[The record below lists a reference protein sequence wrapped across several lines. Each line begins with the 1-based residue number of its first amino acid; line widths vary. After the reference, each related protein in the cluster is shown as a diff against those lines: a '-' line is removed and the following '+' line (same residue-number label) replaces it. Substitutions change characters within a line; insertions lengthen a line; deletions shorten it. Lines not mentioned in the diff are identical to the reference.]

1 MTGHSTRPPKGDDFG
16 ILSRDLPFMAR
27 TLQSLLRPEGHAI
40 RQALD
45 LEAGVIGVLSV
56 IWLNPGISQNDLAT
70 SVVLKKSAVTALVK
84 HLEERGLVARE
95 RSQQDRRQNALTLTA
110 DGHTL
115 IAKIREHTEALNDR
129 LFENVSAA
137 ERETFFAVMDK
148 VVQNLLAGS
157 DR

>member
-129 LFENVSAA
+129 LFENVSAV

>member
-70 SVVLKKSAVTALVK
+70 SVVLK
-84 HLEERGLVARE
+84 
-95 RSQQDRRQNALTLTA
+95 
-110 DGHTL
+110 
-115 IAKIREHTEALNDR
+115 
-129 LFENVSAA
+129 
-137 ERETFFAVMDK
+137 
-148 VVQNLLAGS
+148 
-157 DR
+157 